1 MKFLARN
8 AAAFALAIGTTA
20 LAAPAVQAQTAQ
32 AVPSGTTRYYVQSVI
47 LKPDMVTEWID
58 LQKNEVIPAQKKAG
72 VANRTT
78 LMTQVGN
85 GYEYL
90 ILTPFPSWSAMDGDN
105 AVTKALGSEAAA
117 RLTAKLRKCVL
128 VQSTYMTIRRDSL
141 SIPPGDAPVWRYTIK
156 QVNPGKMNDYL
167 AFYKAEMLP
176 AMQKAKAEGRI
187 AGSSL
192 STRGVG
198 APSGEFV
205 EVNYH
210 SKFAELDGAGPLV
223 GAVGADAAAKL
234 TAKAATM
241 ATTKEVIVRRRVAE
255 LSF

>member
-1 MKFLARN
+1 MLVLSRRV
-8 AAAFALAIGTTA
+8 AAATLLFGASIGI
-20 LAAPAVQAQTAQ
+20 APTLQAQAAQ
-32 AVPSGTTRYYVQSVI
+32 ATPSGTTRYYIQSVI

-72 VANRTT
+72 VTSRTT
-78 LMTQVGN
+78 LMTQVGEAF
-85 GYEYL
+85 EYL
-90 ILTPFPSWSAMDGDN
+90 VITPFPSWGAMDGPN
-105 AVTKALGSEAAA
+105 AIMQALGPEGAA
-117 RLTAKLRKCVL
+117 RLNAKLRKCVL
-128 VQSTYMTIRRDSL
+128 VQRSYMSLRRDSL
-141 SIPPGDAPVWRYTIK
+141 SIPPGDALVWRYTIK

-198 APSGEFV
+198 ATSGEFV
-205 EVNYH
+205 EVHYH

-223 GAVGADAAAKL
+223 GAMGSDAAAKIG
-234 TAKAATM
+234 AKAAAL
-241 ATTKEVIVRRRVAE
+241 ATTKEVIVRRRVAD